1 MMELMHRFL
10 RCGQYFPY
18 YMYLLVNRH
27 WISSAFFLSV
37 IASSHNLS
45 FLMTLSAT
53 VPYLISISLQRI
65 KDLKKNMIKFFLT
78 FFVFAIPALM
88 FFYVPIITSVMT
100 ASSNDNPA
108 GLSEPWAKSIVVEQI
123 KPGLYYGGIICVFI
137 LVILNYR
144 SFGWFAGWIAIY
156 FVVFSLSSL
165 LGARFGRELS
175 VVYGIVI
182 GLCIGHIFFVLV
194 VCGRRWTKLFSSLT
208 LKDARVSPTKLILAV
223 IICASIVPLWYLYF
237 HDRFQSN
244 PLTVKYFS
252 QNIDESNRLFMTP
265 PNERHNSS
273 DSFNDRGV
281 IVLFGQNPWLKVSSF
296 GKFEVLEP
304 QIPALESTLG
314 GADQKINHE
323 LNEIFLSSDIPST
336 ACVIKKYDVDF
347 IYVTAHS
354 LPGRFYT

>member
-1 MMELMHRFL
+1 M
-10 RCGQYFPY
+10 
-18 YMYLLVNRH
+18 
-27 WISSAFFLSV
+27 
-37 IASSHNLS
+37 
-45 FLMTLSAT
+45 
-53 VPYLISISLQRI
+53 
-65 KDLKKNMIKFFLT
+65 
-78 FFVFAIPALM
+78 
-88 FFYVPIITSVMT
+88 
-100 ASSNDNPA
+100 
-108 GLSEPWAKSIVVEQI
+108 
-123 KPGLYYGGIICVFI
+123 
-137 LVILNYR
+137 
-144 SFGWFAGWIAIY
+144 
-156 FVVFSLSSL
+156 
-165 LGARFGRELS
+165 
-175 VVYGIVI
+175 
-182 GLCIGHIFFVLV
+182 
-194 VCGRRWTKLFSSLT
+194 
-208 LKDARVSPTKLILAV
+208 KDARVSPTKLILAV

-354 LPGRFYT
+354 LPGRFYTDEQRIYYRQLDAFQSFAHSPFFELENEFIGENKEHIRIFSIDKSSVNAACES